1 MLYILRDLYLILL
14 EFSMLISSCR
24 FLSENLREMQVK
36 FEHCKLIMKNLIS
49 CRHLSHVRR
58 FIFVVV
64 GFPTSAEAKL
74 DGKTGTL
81 PTIYFRYFIEHIPH

>member
-1 MLYILRDLYLILL
+1 
-14 EFSMLISSCR
+14 
-24 FLSENLREMQVK
+24 LSENLREIQVK

-64 GFPTSAEAKL
+64 GFPTSAKAKL

-81 PTIYFRYFIEHIPH
+81 AMIYFRYFIEHIPH